1 MHLSFEQP
9 FYLQAKRRRAN
20 VRYLFYCRSYPSFK
34 SLVVNPLL
42 MPEWTREWLHY
53 RGKSTLFVYGRLMTR
68 RQPAAYACIDI
79 YSTSMNSKQ
88 KHIHMEGSDDFQSS
102 PPLAKSIV
110 LTKLGKAVLC
120 HPHAHLSFFVSR
132 AGSSCWLLTCRPSR
146 IRPRADFFMHLQ
158 TVKKVT
164 HTSSDSRFQANGEPF
179 LFLFSFLISFNLAP
193 QSRTRDDN
201 PLVRPPSPSS
211 RAETSCS
218 ERTNMADIRYIQEI
232 SVLFSLGFREGLC
245 PKRVRKRERFKLV
258 RWKGRPAYIWVWRKC
273 YPPARST
280 LILVRMSIL
289 RLVWFSW
296 GTLCKGRHTHYG
308 LGNLAEMMADWERA
322 MASYESALKHNP
334 YSINALSHIASL
346 CRSREQFAK
355 VWDKQDIIVS

>member
-1 MHLSFEQP
+1 
-9 FYLQAKRRRAN
+9 
-20 VRYLFYCRSYPSFK
+20 
-34 SLVVNPLL
+34 
-42 MPEWTREWLHY
+42 
-53 RGKSTLFVYGRLMTR
+53 
-68 RQPAAYACIDI
+68 
-79 YSTSMNSKQ
+79 
-88 KHIHMEGSDDFQSS
+88 
-102 PPLAKSIV
+102 
-110 LTKLGKAVLC
+110 
-120 HPHAHLSFFVSR
+120 
-132 AGSSCWLLTCRPSR
+132 
-146 IRPRADFFMHLQ
+146 MHLQ

-296 GTLCKGRHTHYG
+296 GTLCKRRHTHYG